1 MCSSIATKW
10 SRTNSQQPFWT
21 MLSTYKGCWSDIS
34 QQSLDNFMSQLC
46 LISVASPCT
55 NHLTSTRGHC
65 ISSSRFDLVSHYSS
79 LLKLQ
84 CQMLINRAF
93 TWQWKWR
100 WEMKSEVQFCLLMWK
115 LGPVISS
122 YWVIINKSLHTYNT
136 WHSLAIF
143 LFVYLH
149 FSRPSCP
156 KLTLYNMTMWGH
168 CSFQNVCAVCEL
180 LPPVVFPYTPV
191 QQNHLPRDGG
201 SILEQ
206 TKKTRHV
213 PGPTVL

>member
-1 MCSSIATKW
+1 
-10 SRTNSQQPFWT
+10 
-21 MLSTYKGCWSDIS
+21 
-34 QQSLDNFMSQLC
+34 
-46 LISVASPCT
+46 
-55 NHLTSTRGHC
+55 
-65 ISSSRFDLVSHYSS
+65 
-79 LLKLQ
+79 
-84 CQMLINRAF
+84 MLINRDF

-206 TKKTRHV
+206 TKKKHAMSPV
-213 PGPTVL
+213 PRFCRENSSRICNTWKPQGHLNWVERVNERKLQN